1 MNVSRLPSLRSALA
15 AAVLLTATQVQAADN
30 TVDLT
35 SQDSQVAYSIG
46 VNIGGSIAS
55 QGILEGIDFDLFI
68 AGLRDAVNG
77 QPQLTQ
83 EQMMA
88 AIQSYQEQMMAE
100 QSAQTEAVRAE
111 SAEFLSANAQ
121 KEGVMT
127 TASGLQYMVLESGDA
142 GAASPT
148 TANSVVAHYHGTFID
163 GTVFDSSVDRG
174 EPATFGVTQV
184 IAGWTEALQMMKVG
198 DKWRLFLP
206 YDLAYGEA
214 GARTIPPYS
223 ALIFDVELLEIQ

>member
-30 TVDLT
+30 SVDLT
-35 SQDSQVAYSIG
+35 SQDSQIAYSIG

-55 QGILEGIDFDLFI
+55 QGILEGIDFDVFI
-68 AGLRDAVNG
+68 AGLRDAVTG

-83 EQMMA
+83 DQMMA

-100 QSAQTEAVRAE
+100 QTAQADAARSQGEQ
-111 SAEFLSANAQ
+111 FLSANAQ
-121 KEGVMT
+121 KDGVMT
-127 TASGLQYMVLESGDA
+127 TASGLQYLVLASGDA
-142 GAASPT
+142 NGASPT
-148 TANSVVAHYHGTFID
+148 TSNSVVAHYHGTFID

-206 YDLAYGEA
+206 YNLAYGEA
-214 GARTIPPYS
+214 GARTIPPYA

>member
-30 TVDLT
+30 SVDLT
-35 SQDSQVAYSIG
+35 SQDSQIAYSIG

-55 QGILEGIDFDLFI
+55 QGILEGIDFDVFI
-68 AGLRDAVNG
+68 AGLRDAVTG

-100 QSAQTEAVRAE
+100 QSAQADAARSQSE
-111 SAEFLSANAQ
+111 EFLSANAQ
-121 KEGVMT
+121 KDGVMT

-142 GAASPT
+142 NGASPT
-148 TANSVVAHYHGTFID
+148 TSDSVVAHYHGTFID
-163 GTVFDSSVDRG
+163 GTVFDSSVERG

-184 IAGWTEALQMMKVG
+184 IPGWTEALQMMKVG